1 MLFKNVMKWLIVM
14 TILISLSSNSWFI
27 LWLMMEM
34 NLLIFISI
42 LNKKKMNNSNLMVSY
57 FVIQSF
63 SSTIFFWGSLNFLIF
78 QMFLFKMIMN
88 ISMLIKLA
96 VVPFHF
102 WLTSLS
108 EMIDFSSLWVILT
121 MQKMIP
127 LIVLYTYNVEIIIMF
142 AAISSIIGSILALNS
157 KTIKKI
163 LIFSSISHQGWMI
176 SLILMKSN
184 FWLTYLLIYSTL
196 IFKIS
201 SSLTKVNFI
210 NMTSLFF
217 INNKYPGKISI
228 ISMMLSLGGMPPF
241 LGFFIKLMSIII
253 LINNFNI
260 IIIILIMSSMINI
273 YFYLRIFTPLLFL
286 NYFSFKNYFKSNYS
300 VKNFILTM
308 NVIFSIFL
316 LNVIMF

>member
-63 SSTIFFWGSLNFLIF
+63 SSTIFFFSSLNFLIF

-96 VVPFHF
+96 VIPFHF

-217 INNKYPGKISI
+217 INNKYPEKISI

>member
-63 SSTIFFWGSLNFLIF
+63 SSTIFFFSSLNFLIF
-78 QMFLFKMIMN
+78 QMFLFKMIMS

-217 INNKYPGKISI
+217 INNKYPEKISI